1 MNIVHNHNTRLFEH
15 PNYLNIGKTP
25 KIVSHRTLYGNFT
38 EPSLQMNLATDHSI
52 TVELPDCAPLREEM
66 GTQMKIS
73 KTPVETL
80 RCEPLQ
86 TLMLRKSTHVIPG
99 K

>member
-1 MNIVHNHNTRLFEH
+1 
-15 PNYLNIGKTP
+15 
-25 KIVSHRTLYGNFT
+25 
-38 EPSLQMNLATDHSI
+38 MNLATDHSI

-66 GTQMKIS
+66 AAQMKIS

-80 RCEPLQ
+80 KCKPSQ
-86 TLMLRKSTHVIPG
+86 TLMLGKSIHVAPG